1 MRKGMIIAGASSGSG
16 KTTISIGLMRA
27 FMKRGLV
34 VQPFKTGPDY
44 IDPMFHR
51 KVLGTSSYNL
61 PLWMVSDETIQYLF
75 NKRNE
80 NADISIIEGVMG
92 YYDGH
97 SVEGFEGSTAY
108 LADLLDVSAL
118 LVFNASSMSLSAA
131 AIVKGFA
138 EFKTPTKI
146 KGVILN
152 QVNSESHYKMLKAAI
167 EKHTPIKCYGYLPN
181 NNAVVIESRHLG
193 LLQADEIADLNSKVD
208 LIAEQLEKTVNL
220 DALYSDFEYVERV
233 YHTPPE
239 VDSLLSEIK
248 QTLTLRGSLTL
259 GVAKDQ
265 AFSFYYDEN
274 LETLE
279 GLGIKIKY
287 FSPMYDEYLPERID
301 ALYFGGG
308 YPEVFAAQLSANQTF
323 REQLFLK
330 LEAGMPCYAECGGLM
345 YLTDLIE
352 DLEGWPFEMVG
363 FLDANTLMTKKLQ
376 RFGHTHIKL
385 TLDASEKLGKAYEI
399 TYRAHEFHKSILVTH
414 QPITRIIEASKGSNT
429 WQCGYFKENT
439 LATYAHNHFYSN
451 LEFLVFLI
459 DLWTVNKL

>member
-1 MRKGMIIAGASSGSG
+1 MRKGIIIAGASSGSG
-16 KTTISIGLMRA
+16 KTTLSIGLMRA
-27 FMKRGLV
+27 FMNRGLS

-61 PLWMVSDETIQYLF
+61 PLWMVADETIQYLF
-75 NKRNE
+75 NKRNG
-80 NADISIIEGVMG
+80 NADITVVEGVMG

-97 SVEGFEGSTAY
+97 SINSFEGSTAY
-108 LADLLDVSAL
+108 LADLLELPVL

-138 EFKTPTKI
+138 EFKTPTRI

-152 QVNSESHYKMLKAAI
+152 QVNSESHYRMLKTAI
-167 EKHTPIKCYGYLPN
+167 ETHTGIKCYGYLPK

-193 LLQADEIADLNSKVD
+193 LLQAEEITDLNAKVD
-208 LIAEQLEKTVNL
+208 MIAEQLEKTVNL
-220 DALYSDFEYVERV
+220 EALYSDFEYIEK
-233 YHTPPE
+233 PCDIPE
-239 VDSLLSEIK
+239 GVALLLKEIK
-248 QTLTLRGSLTL
+248 EKLTFKGSLTL

-279 GLGIKIKY
+279 ALGVKIKY
-287 FSPMYDEYLPERID
+287 FSPMHDAYLPERID

-308 YPEVFAAQLSANQTF
+308 YPEVFAAQLSANQSF

-352 DLEGWPFEMVG
+352 DLDGWPFEMVG
-363 FLDANTLMTKKLQ
+363 FFDVNTLMTKKLQ
-376 RFGHTHIKL
+376 RFGHTNIKL
-385 TLDASEKLGKAYEI
+385 SLEAKEKFGKSYEFS
-399 TYRAHEFHKSILVTH
+399 YRAHEFHKSILVEH
-414 QPITRIIEASKGSNT
+414 QPISKIIEASKRSKT
-429 WQCGYFKENT
+429 WQCGFFRENT

-451 LEFLVFLI
+451 LEFLAFLI
-459 DLWTVNKL
+459 DLWTVNK